1 MQCNCRCVQVDTAVH
16 KKTNVLTDAA
26 TLIPDL
32 AYAFWALLFYT
43 FDTSTAELAPCRRK
57 RNSSTRDPESHM
69 SRYGEPCG
77 GIHGYVRLE
86 ENCRPLAVLR
96 VESVSGSAT
105 VRWRSGQGSRLPRP
119 GAVVWFEKSAW
130 LAFCQ
135 PRDLSLN

>member
-1 MQCNCRCVQVDTAVH
+1 VQLQCISIGHCCPQE
-16 KKTNVLTDAA
+16 TNVLTSTA
-26 TLIPDL
+26 TLIPDVAHAL
-32 AYAFWALLFYT
+32 WAYLFYT

-57 RNSSTRDPESHM
+57 RNSATRNPESHM

-119 GAVVWFEKSAW
+119 GAVVWFEKSA
-130 LAFCQ
+130 
-135 PRDLSLN
+135 